1 VTCGGR
7 LLTTREVAERL
18 AVSPETIL
26 RWIECRGLPAR
37 RLTSR
42 AIRFDA
48 HEVEAWLAE
57 RATGANGANR
67 EVSPTRTAARPE
79 GDHRSSFLASPTS
92 LRGRAARIEED

>member
-1 VTCGGR
+1 MNEVR
-7 LLTTREVAERL
+7 PLLTTREVAERL

-26 RWIECRGLPAR
+26 RWVERRSLPAR

-42 AIRFDA
+42 AIRFNAD
-48 HEVEAWLAE
+48 ELEAWLAE
-57 RATGANGANR
+57 RTTGVDGANR
-67 EVSPTRTAARPE
+67 EVSPTRNAARPE